1 MRILNL
7 LFLLCITAA
16 WNSAHAGTCTMITP
30 RESTLSIGTIT
41 VQRDVA
47 VGTVIFSKNA
57 SVTSSYLTGCTN
69 PLMLGFSM
77 RYLNATLS
85 TYGNHVYNTNV
96 SGIGVRFSSGNYF
109 ENPTNTFSYNAQ
121 SDYVEWWGGKI
132 ELVVTGPV
140 ASGSLTPGVLG
151 VVMLQGSDGVYRD
164 GLTTTL
170 LDGTINVLACT
181 ITTPQLTF
189 PIGDISAAA
198 FGSTVGTTPTGAR
211 NTQNLGLNCDPG
223 ANVNVSLSGIQN
235 PDVVTTSVLAL
246 TGQGNTG
253 TAKGVGVQLLY
264 NGTPLTLNTRL
275 PLNTAAG
282 GQQAFP
288 ITARYYQTQTTVEPG
303 TANASATLN
312 LTYQ

>member
-1 MRILNL
+1 
-7 LFLLCITAA
+7 
-16 WNSAHAGTCTMITP
+16 
-30 RESTLSIGTIT
+30 
-41 VQRDVA
+41 
-47 VGTVIFSKNA
+47 
-57 SVTSSYLTGCTN
+57 
-69 PLMLGFSM
+69 MLGFSM
-77 RYLNATLS
+77 RYLNATPS

-96 SGIGVRFSSGNYF
+96 DGIGVRFSSGNYF

-132 ELVVTGPV
+132 ELIVTGPV

-170 LDGTINVLACT
+170 LGGTINVLACN

-189 PIGDISAAA
+189 PIGDISAAV
-198 FGSTVGTTPTGAR
+198 FGSTVGTTPAGAQ
-211 NTQNLGLNCDPG
+211 NTQNLGLNCDAG

-235 PDVVTTSVLAL
+235 PDVATTSVLAL
-246 TGQGNTG
+246 TGQGNNG

-275 PLNTAAG
+275 PLKLAAG
-282 GQQAFP
+282 GQEAFP
-288 ITARYYQTQTTVEPG
+288 LTARYYQTQTTVEPG

>member
-1 MRILNL
+1 MRILNI

-16 WNSAHAGTCTMITP
+16 WNSAHAGTCTTITP
-30 RESTLSIGTIT
+30 QESTLSIGTIT

-47 VGTVIFSKNA
+47 VGTVLFSKNA
-57 SVTSSYLTGCTN
+57 SVTGSYLSGCTN

-85 TYGNHVYNTNV
+85 TYGNHVYKTNV

-109 ENPTNTFSYNAQ
+109 ENPTYTFSYNAQ
-121 SDYVEWWGGKI
+121 TDYVEWWGGKI

-151 VVMLQGSDGVYRD
+151 VVMLQGSDGVYHD
-164 GLTTTL
+164 GLTATL

-198 FGSTVGTTPTGAR
+198 FGSTVGITPTGAQ

-235 PDVVTTSVLAL
+235 PDVATTSVLAL

-275 PLNTAAG
+275 PLNVAAG

-288 ITARYYQTQTTVEPG
+288 LTARYYQTQTTVEPG

>member
-1 MRILNL
+1 MRLINII
-7 LFLLCITAA
+7 FLLCVAA
-16 WNSAHAGTCTMITP
+16 GLNSAHAGTCTTITP
-30 RESTLSIGTIT
+30 QESTLSIGTIT

-47 VGTVIFSKNA
+47 VGTVLFSRNA
-57 SVTSSYLTGCTN
+57 TLTGSYLTGCTN

-77 RYLNATLS
+77 RYLNATPS

-96 SGIGVRFSSGNYF
+96 NGIGVRFSSGNYF
-109 ENPTNTFSYNAQ
+109 ENPTNTFSYTAQ
-121 SDYVEWWGGKI
+121 ASYVEWWGGKI
-132 ELVVTGPV
+132 ELIVTGPV

-151 VVMLQGSDGVYRD
+151 VVMLQDSDGVYRD

-170 LDGTINVLACT
+170 LDGTINVLACS

-189 PIGDISAAA
+189 PIGDISAVT
-198 FGSTVGTTPTGAR
+198 FGSTVGTTPAGAQ

-235 PDVVTTSVLAL
+235 PDVATTSVLAL

-264 NGTPLTLNTRL
+264 NGTPITLNTRL
-275 PLNTAAG
+275 PLNVTTG

-288 ITARYYQTQTTVEPG
+288 LTARYYQTQTTVEPG

>member
-1 MRILNL
+1 MRLINII
-7 LFLLCITAA
+7 FLLCVAA
-16 WNSAHAGTCTMITP
+16 GWSSAHAGTCTTITP
-30 RESTLSIGTIT
+30 QESTLSIGTIT

-47 VGTVIFSKNA
+47 VGTVLFSRNA
-57 SVTSSYLTGCTN
+57 TLTGSYLTGCTN

-77 RYLNATLS
+77 RYLNATPS

-96 SGIGVRFSSGNYF
+96 NGIGVRFSSGNYF
-109 ENPTNTFSYNAQ
+109 ENPTNTFSYTAQ
-121 SDYVEWWGGKI
+121 ASYVEWWGGKI
-132 ELVVTGPV
+132 ELIVTGPV

-151 VVMLQGSDGVYRD
+151 VVMLQDSDGVYRD

-170 LDGTINVLACT
+170 LDGTINVLACS

-189 PIGDISAAA
+189 PIGDISAAT
-198 FGSTVGTTPTGAR
+198 FGSTVGTTPAGAQ

-235 PDVVTTSVLAL
+235 PDVATTSVLAL

-264 NGTPLTLNTRL
+264 NGTPIMLNTRL
-275 PLNTAAG
+275 PLNVATG

-288 ITARYYQTQTTVEPG
+288 LTARYYQTQATVEPG

>member
-1 MRILNL
+1 MRLINII
-7 LFLLCITAA
+7 FLLCVAA
-16 WNSAHAGTCTMITP
+16 GWSSAHAGTCMTITP
-30 RESTLSIGTIT
+30 QESTLSIGTIT

-47 VGTVIFSKNA
+47 VGTVLFSRNA
-57 SVTSSYLTGCTN
+57 TLTGSYLTGCTN

-77 RYLNATLS
+77 RYLNATPS

-96 SGIGVRFSSGNYF
+96 NGIGVRFSSGNYF
-109 ENPTNTFSYNAQ
+109 ENPTNTFSYTAQ
-121 SDYVEWWGGKI
+121 ASYVEWWGGKI
-132 ELVVTGPV
+132 ELIVTGPV

-151 VVMLQGSDGVYRD
+151 VVMLQDSDGVYRD

-170 LDGTINVLACT
+170 LDGTINVLACS

-189 PIGDISAAA
+189 PIGDISAAT
-198 FGSTVGTTPTGAR
+198 FGSTVGTTPAGAQ

-235 PDVVTTSVLAL
+235 PDVATTSVLAL

-264 NGTPLTLNTRL
+264 NGTPITLNTRL
-275 PLNTAAG
+275 PLNVATG

-288 ITARYYQTQTTVEPG
+288 LTARYYQTQTTVEPG

>member
-1 MRILNL
+1 MRILNI

-16 WNSAHAGTCTMITP
+16 WNSAHAGTCTTITP
-30 RESTLSIGTIT
+30 QESTLSIGTIT

-47 VGTVIFSKNA
+47 VGTVLFSKNA
-57 SVTSSYLTGCTN
+57 SVTGSYLSGCTN
-69 PLMLGFSM
+69 PLMIGFSM
-77 RYLNATLS
+77 RYLNATPS

-109 ENPTNTFSYNAQ
+109 ENPTYTFSYNAQ
-121 SDYVEWWGGKI
+121 TNYVEWWGGKI

-164 GLTTTL
+164 GLTTTI
-170 LDGTINVLACT
+170 LDGTINVLACS

-189 PIGDISAAA
+189 PIGDISAAT
-198 FGSTVGTTPTGAR
+198 FGTTDGTTPTGAQ

-235 PDVVTTSVLAL
+235 PDVATTSVLAL

-275 PLNTAAG
+275 PLNAAAG

-288 ITARYYQTQTTVEPG
+288 LTARYYQTQTTVEPG